1 MYGETSPKSPSTAEA
16 PGLSPRVRGNHYDPN
31 ASYDTK
37 GSIPACTGKPDRDR
51 QPDLHEGVYP
61 RVYGET
67 HFQKPHQATWA
78 GLSPRVRGNLPQPNP
93 RASQSGSIPACTGKP
108 YAETMPE
115 RRTTVYPRVYGETQK
130 READA
135 IIRTGLSPRVRGNL
149 SECSNLVAG
158 PGSIPACTGKP
169 FCCPSFLNHSR
180 VYPRVYGETTRG
192 LGRPPKARGLSPR
205 VRGNR
210 YLEYSEAVCEGSIPA
225 CTGKPLKGF
234 VIFCSPFACGDPL
247 EIPSVPTSQTEG
259 LVVLHQVDAVG
270 IHDVLRR
277 FAKCTYT
284 LFAHGRR
291 VSPSHDYR
299 ALP

>member
-1 MYGETSPKSPSTAEA
+1 MANSA
-16 PGLSPRVRGNHYDPN
+16 PEHGLSPRVRGNRPRLPRIRPYERSIPACTGKPSRAAGQTGPATVYPRVYGETDDAGGVSTEDKGLSPRVRGN
-31 ASYDTK
+31 RLKCLDK
-37 GSIPACTGKPDRDR
+37 CLKVGSIPACTGKPCSAAR
-51 QPDLHEGVYP
+51 EEAAAGVYP

-67 HFQKPHQATWA
+67 HCHRPRRQHHY
-78 GLSPRVRGNLPQPNP
+78 GLSPRVRGNHLRGPKGHA
-93 RASQSGSIPACTGKP
+93 RA
-108 YAETMPE
+108 
-115 RRTTVYPRVYGETQK
+115 
-130 READA
+130 
-135 IIRTGLSPRVRGNL
+135 
-149 SECSNLVAG
+149 
-158 PGSIPACTGKP
+158 
-169 FCCPSFLNHSR
+169 
-180 VYPRVYGETTRG
+180 
-192 LGRPPKARGLSPR
+192 
-205 VRGNR
+205 
-210 YLEYSEAVCEGSIPA
+210 GSIPA